1 MADPRFIVPYRDPYD
16 SPLSPSIFNLTNPTI
31 SELSNNVN
39 NNYNGLLPLPQ
50 QIEYEHG
57 NGVQGVN
64 HPLLDPMTSSYYFPN
79 GGNGNNNNNFES
91 QVNVGP
97 SQPPN
102 WNFFGSQ
109 NFSNMEVISLP
120 CWPESPSP
128 FSCSCCQVLREIIH
142 TNGFTFNKLEIHGRL
157 GIMCHAIHH
166 QNINGNI
173 NGASSSNPQ
182 FQMIDFTMKNIQ
194 EIKNFLVQYCL
205 GQNTSGYVMV
215 QDPLSPYYEALCIG
229 LDWAED
235 LNDYIDMNPNG
246 SGGPSDEMEQ
256 EVDNGRARRPSLS
269 EQKERIAKMKLSDLS
284 DYFHLPIEE
293 AARKL
298 NVCSSVVKGVCRRE
312 GVKRWP
318 QRKITSI
325 VKQITVLKR
334 TLNSADASTRAR
346 TEAEINKLEEEMKGL
361 CGGISPTAIN
371 YS

>member
-1 MADPRFIVPYRDPYD
+1 MADPRFVVPYRDPYD
-16 SPLSPSIFNLTNPTI
+16 TPLSPSIFNLTNPTI
-31 SELSNNVN
+31 SDLSNNVN
-39 NNYNGLLPLPQ
+39 NNYNGLVPLPQ
-50 QIEYEHG
+50 QIEYGDG

-64 HPLLDPMTSSYYFPN
+64 HPLLDPMMSNYYFPN
-79 GGNGNNNNNFES
+79 GGNGNNNNFES

-102 WNFFGSQ
+102 WNFLGLQ
-109 NFSNMEVISLP
+109 NFSNMEVMSLP
-120 CWPESPSP
+120 CWPDSPSP

-142 TNGFTFNKLEIHGRL
+142 TNGFTFNKLEIDGRL

-215 QDPLSPYYEALCIG
+215 QDPLSSYYEALCIG

-269 EQKERIAKMKLSDLS
+269 EQGRKRDIGSLKECKDDEYLEYKLGALVRWSKWL
-284 DYFHLPIEE
+284 LCE
-293 AARKL
+293 K
-298 NVCSSVVKGVCRRE
+298 NVIDSSR
-312 GVKRWP
+312 
-318 QRKITSI
+318 
-325 VKQITVLKR
+325 
-334 TLNSADASTRAR
+334 
-346 TEAEINKLEEEMKGL
+346 
-361 CGGISPTAIN
+361 GISLLQMQGTGAHLAQKIMGKVEVFCRVEDID
-371 YS
+371 